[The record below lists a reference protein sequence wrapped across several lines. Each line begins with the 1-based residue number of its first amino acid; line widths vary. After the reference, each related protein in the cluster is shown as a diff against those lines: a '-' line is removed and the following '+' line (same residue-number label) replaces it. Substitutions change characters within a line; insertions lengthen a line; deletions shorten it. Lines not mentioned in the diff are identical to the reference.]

1 MRVARLV
8 VLVLLLAR
16 QASLLVAK
24 HPLACQLANCMALSR
39 RQARDGI
46 GGLTGR
52 SRRLQRQYSVDD
64 LAI

>member
-16 QASLLVAK
+16 LASLLFANT
-24 HPLACQLANCMALSR
+24 PPAGQLANCMALQR

-64 LAI
+64 FAI